1 MRGWTHYFS
10 GLVMASFFPQLLSDL
25 AKGVMWPVLA
35 GVAGY
40 LPDFLDFKFKK
51 WFWKIDLVVDPAPRD
66 PLRKISPRR
75 ARIRELEALGK
86 WRFFYIEGVIQEV
99 IEERDGFAKFK
110 VSDDTGSITVV
121 ARDKDYY
128 NLTRIL
134 GMRISD
140 AAKTSR
146 IYRFPGYLD
155 VEENGEV
162 YWNIADAPHP
172 QYIASAVAE
181 AIDRAYETARMV
193 TIKIHNIRMPGDF
206 YRRFLVHYDEK
217 NRRIMVVMGPLV
229 STGGLP
235 LEGSDPPEYRKIGVA
250 ETKYPFRKVYPRP
263 TIIDAF
269 SGPEIGYERVGDVVE
284 EVFIPWHRGFTHS
297 VTGSILIGGLIG
309 LVSLLFGYSN
319 WVYLTLA
326 SILGYL
332 MHVLEDQL
340 GFMGSNLLPPLTKR
354 RIPGVMLGPS
364 RQGLMNFATNWL
376 MLSLLIWNVN
386 RYMPIVA
393 PPTPK
398 IIELSTLLKVA
409 PEVGDAVLL
418 LLLSSPTILVYIW
431 GLIDRRKFIERYRL
445 KIEEEK
451 VREAVEE
458 AYEETSGF

>member
-1 MRGWTHYFS
+1 MASSRGDDAFLISQGAARTVYYVGALFFLFHPTMRITRGAVAWLIGGLYTPKTWVEFYAGASVIILSAGLAFVLTLYLSKAVAKLLSVVSYLYISLATLVFIVSMVYVLTGLTGILLMLVAGAVGFAAMVFNTRLSYCLGALILPVLGKHHGLLRVFNGVSWTTGWWLMRGWTHYFS

-75 ARIRELEALGK
+75 ARISELRALGK

-99 IEERDGFAKFK
+99 LEERDGFAKFK

-134 GMRISD
+134 GMRISE
-140 AAKTSR
+140 AAKTGR

-155 VEENGEV
+155 AEENGEV

-193 TIKIHNIRMPGDF
+193 TVKIHNIRMPGDF

-217 NRRIMVVMGPLV
+217 NRRIIVVMGPLV

-269 SGPEIGYERVGDVVE
+269 SGPEIGYEKGWR
-284 EVFIPWHRGFTHS
+284 RS
-297 VTGSILIGGLIG
+297 GGG
-309 LVSLLFGYSN
+309 
-319 WVYLTLA
+319 VYTMA
-326 SILGYL
+326 
-332 MHVLEDQL
+332 
-340 GFMGSNLLPPLTKR
+340 
-354 RIPGVMLGPS
+354 
-364 RQGLMNFATNWL
+364 
-376 MLSLLIWNVN
+376 
-386 RYMPIVA
+386 
-393 PPTPK
+393 
-398 IIELSTLLKVA
+398 
-409 PEVGDAVLL
+409 
-418 LLLSSPTILVYIW
+418 
-431 GLIDRRKFIERYRL
+431 
-445 KIEEEK
+445 
-451 VREAVEE
+451 
-458 AYEETSGF
+458 